1 MRFIPADTV
10 HKILDYPSLV
20 ETLFEAHCGEKPLVE
35 RSEQHH
41 ERDGGEGRQTF
52 LNLPAWLPGRAMG
65 VKMITVMPE
74 NEKVWSLPTVHA
86 VYQLF
91 DGRNGEPVAAIDG
104 TALTLR
110 KTAADSALGAKLLAR
125 QDATSLLL
133 LGAGA
138 MAPHLIE
145 AHRAVRPSITEVR
158 IWNRT
163 FEKAERLATDLAM
176 QGVTVEPVS
185 DIETVARTAD
195 VISCAT
201 SSTEPLIL
209 GQWLKPGCHL
219 DLVGSF
225 TPDMRESDDEA
236 VRRATLFVDSRWFAV
251 HQPGDLA
258 QPIAD
263 RLISE
268 DDIAADL
275 FELCTGAHPGR
286 TSSDE
291 ITFFKNGGGAHL
303 DLFTALHIVDTLGT

>member
-20 ETLFEAHCGEKPLVE
+20 ETLFEAHRGDKPLVE

-41 ERDGGEGRQTF
+41 ESDDGEGRQTF

-125 QDATSLLL
+125 EDAASLLL

-163 FEKAERLATDLAM
+163 FEKAERLASELDLP
-176 QGVTVEPVS
+176 GLSVEPVN
-185 DIETVARTAD
+185 DIEAAARTAD
-195 VISCAT
+195 VISQRDEFDRAPH
-201 SSTEPLIL
+201 SRAMAEARLP
-209 GQWLKPGCHL
+209 PGSGRQLYAGHARKRRRGC
-219 DLVGSF
+219 
-225 TPDMRESDDEA
+225 EA
-236 VRRATLFVDSRWFAV
+236 GDALCRLALVRRPPAGRSGA
-251 HQPGDLA
+251 
-258 QPIAD
+258 AD
-263 RLISE
+263 RRPP
-268 DDIAADL
+268 D
-275 FELCTGAHPGR
+275 F
-286 TSSDE
+286 
-291 ITFFKNGGGAHL
+291 GG
-303 DLFTALHIVDTLGT
+303 